1 MNLPLIN
8 DALAMLRLQFQPL
21 AHYQYPTRHLAMALL
36 LLGVVAAAS
45 APAGMGE
52 PLNVILFFTVYVTLE
67 TLLYGRFMQWWLR
80 RASVADV
87 PSLTGTIVAASA
99 IQLLDPLSSWLPD
112 DVASVASMTIGMI
125 GLWLLVSALSFGSG
139 LSKLRILLGTLLFA
153 PVALFLSFVLMN
165 GATGLGLVT
174 MPEELQ
180 RALQQ
185 AEQQADAKPADADN
199 VQAP

>member
-21 AHYQYPTRHLAMALL
+21 SHYQYPARHLAAALL
-36 LLGVVAAAS
+36 LLGVVAAAG

-52 PLNVILFFTVYVTLE
+52 PLNVILFFTAYVTLE
-67 TLLYGRFMQWWLR
+67 TLLYGRFMQWWLH

-139 LSKLRILLGTLLFA
+139 LTKLRILLGTLLFA

-185 AEQQADAKPADADN
+185 AERQADAKPATGST
-199 VQAP
+199 QAR

>member
-52 PLNVILFFTVYVTLE
+52 PLNVILFFTAYVTLE

-185 AEQQADAKPADADN
+185 AEQQADAKPAADSA
-199 VQAP
+199 QAQ

>member
-80 RASVADV
+80 RASVADI

-125 GLWLLVSALSFGSG
+125 GLWLLVSALAFGSG
-139 LSKLRILLGTLLFA
+139 LTKLRILLGTLLFA

-185 AEQQADAKPADADN
+185 AEQQADAKPAADSA
-199 VQAP
+199 QAQ

>member
-1 MNLPLIN
+1 
-8 DALAMLRLQFQPL
+8 
-21 AHYQYPTRHLAMALL
+21 
-36 LLGVVAAAS
+36 
-45 APAGMGE
+45 MGE

-67 TLLYGRFMQWWLR
+67 TLLYGRFMQWWQP

-139 LSKLRILLGTLLFA
+139 LTKLRILLGTLLFA
-153 PVALFLSFVLMN
+153 PVALFLFVLMN

-174 MPEELQ
+174 MPKSSK

-185 AEQQADAKPADADN
+185 AEQADAKPATDSE
-199 VQAP
+199 QRSKRR

>member
-21 AHYQYPTRHLAMALL
+21 AHYQYPARHLAAALL
-36 LLGVVAAAS
+36 LLGVVAAAG

-125 GLWLLVSALSFGSG
+125 GLWLLVSALAFGSG
-139 LSKLRILLGTLLFA
+139 LGKLRILLGTLLFA

-185 AEQQADAKPADADN
+185 AEQQADAKPATGST
-199 VQAP
+199 QAQ